1 MRVFE
6 RAIRR
11 ANLPIVMSK
20 GFNPHPKLSIPLALS
35 VGIIGRD
42 EILELDLQKS
52 IPSEVL
58 VKSLGLQL
66 PKEISLLSAEDIS
79 NSKKD
84 LVRNMTYEIVF
95 KNTYF
100 LEAVKINELLQQS
113 SIIVNRSKDGHQKRF
128 NIRPSIEE
136 IKEKPNGLILT
147 IKPTPEGTAKPEEV
161 LHALCGGRE
170 KEFFEIIRMKVN
182 LSSSAD

>member
-66 PKEISLLSAEDIS
+66 PDRKS
-79 NSKKD
+79 
-84 LVRNMTYEIVF
+84 VV
-95 KNTYF
+95 
-100 LEAVKINELLQQS
+100 
-113 SIIVNRSKDGHQKRF
+113 
-128 NIRPSIEE
+128 
-136 IKEKPNGLILT
+136 
-147 IKPTPEGTAKPEEV
+147 
-161 LHALCGGRE
+161 
-170 KEFFEIIRMKVN
+170 
-182 LSSSAD
+182 

>member
-42 EILELDLQKS
+42 EIVEFELQES

-58 VKSLGLQL
+58 IESLGLQL
-66 PKEISLLSAEDIS
+66 PKEISLLSIEDIS

-84 LVRNMTYEIVF
+84 LIRNVTYEIVF
-95 KNTYF
+95 KNIN
-100 LEAVKINELLQQS
+100 LVEIVKVDEILQQS
-113 SIIVNRSKDGHQKRF
+113 SIVVNRSKDGDQKPF

-136 IKEKPNGLILT
+136 INVKPNGLILI
-147 IKPTPEGTAKPEEV
+147 IKTTLEGITKPEEV
-161 LHALCGGRE
+161 LHALYGDRE
-170 KEFFEIIRMKVN
+170 KEFFEIIRTKVN
-182 LSSSAD
+182 LSSSA